1 MHSSIP
7 SQHRRSPDLQG
18 TSHDVCA
25 DVDSQVAC
33 ICNVGQWCVGNTGVF
48 DHQDWGVTSR
58 GARPS
63 RGNSWSCSNEVMR
76 VEDEVLEA
84 RHAR

>member
-1 MHSSIP
+1 MHSGIP
-7 SQHRRSPDLQG
+7 SQHRHSPDFQG

-33 ICNVGQWCVGNTGVF
+33 TYNVGKWCVGNMRVF
-48 DHQDWGVTSR
+48 NHQASGLGRDEQGSYL
-58 GARPS
+58 GHQ
-63 RGNSWSCSNEVMR
+63 EVAMR